1 MILPRTADRDDDSR
15 NEVAMTFEQAQVMNS
30 VLSAVTS
37 AKKSG
42 LAESEIIEAIKKDVH
57 YGSSAHSAGGLS
69 KPEK

>member
-1 MILPRTADRDDDSR
+1 
-15 NEVAMTFEQAQVMNS
+15 MTFEQAQVMNS

-42 LAESEIIEAIKKDVH
+42 LAESEIMEAIKKDVH